1 MTMKM
6 TRCKVQCSLKLS
18 VQAHKPDNKIRF
30 SVFSEVF
37 NKLMDICQINLSITT
52 DDWILENV
60 LELDL
65 LRLSY
70 DTQNNKLINIDVIL
84 I

>member
-1 MTMKM
+1 M
-6 TRCKVQCSLKLS
+6 
-18 VQAHKPDNKIRF
+18 QAHKPDNKIRF

-70 DTQNNKLINIDVIL
+70 DTQNNKLINIDVIH

>member
-1 MTMKM
+1 M
-6 TRCKVQCSLKLS
+6 
-18 VQAHKPDNKIRF
+18 QAHKPDNKIRF

-70 DTQNNKLINIDVIL
+70 DTQNNKLTNIDVIH

>member
-1 MTMKM
+1 
-6 TRCKVQCSLKLS
+6 
-18 VQAHKPDNKIRF
+18 
-30 SVFSEVF
+30 
-37 NKLMDICQINLSITT
+37 MDICQINLPITT
-52 DDWILENV
+52 DDLILENV

-70 DTQNNKLINIDVIL
+70 DTKNNKQINIDVIH

>member
-1 MTMKM
+1 MSNEMK
-6 TRCKVQCSLKLS
+6 LKLYA
-18 VQAHKPDNKIRF
+18 QADKPNKIRF
-30 SVFSEVF
+30 ALFNEVF
-37 NKLMDICQINLSITT
+37 NKLMDICQINLPITT
-52 DDWILENV
+52 DDLILENV

-70 DTQNNKLINIDVIL
+70 DTKNNKQINIDVIH